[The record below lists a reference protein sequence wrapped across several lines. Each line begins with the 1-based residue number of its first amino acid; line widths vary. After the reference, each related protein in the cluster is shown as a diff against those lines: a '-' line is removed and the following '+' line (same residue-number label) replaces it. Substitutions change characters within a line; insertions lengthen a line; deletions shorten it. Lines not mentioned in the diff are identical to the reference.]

1 MNSWPDWLLIGQLEQ
16 KAVCDCSFSWK
27 HPIIQLDVDSHWA
40 GWGADNPAETVY
52 SKLPVS
58 EEEKEAH
65 WVGWQLSAL
74 VFHTVAFFCSTLTIS
89 LSLSLFVCLS
99 SHLIIIIIFLY
110 QLNQFIS
117 IFLLLINGYHSTVF
131 LVPTFN
137 IFSPFHSISFLVSLC
152 SWLCASFIAIKI
164 VLVTVKY
171 RLNIGN
177 LSTSYCHLVLKKESS

>member
-1 MNSWPDWLLIGQLEQ
+1 MNSWKDWLLIGQLEQ
-16 KAVCDCSFSWK
+16 KAVCDCSFSRK

-65 WVGWQLSAL
+65 RVGWQLSAL
-74 VFHTVAFFCSTLTIS
+74 VFHTVAFFLPHSHHVS
-89 LSLSLFVCLS
+89 FSLSLFVCLS
-99 SHLIIIIIFLY
+99 SHLIIIIFFY
-110 QLNQFIS
+110 QVNQFIS

-152 SWLCASFIAIKI
+152 SWLCASFIAIQI

-177 LSTSYCHLVLKKESS
+177 LSTSHCHLVLKKESS